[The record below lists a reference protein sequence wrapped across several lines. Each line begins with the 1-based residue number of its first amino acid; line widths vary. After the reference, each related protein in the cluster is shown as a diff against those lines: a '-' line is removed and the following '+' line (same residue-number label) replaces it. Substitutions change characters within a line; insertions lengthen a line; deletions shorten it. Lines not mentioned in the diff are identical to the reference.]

1 MRAATLRA
9 CLLATLGWLHTALAA
24 DRGTLTSPIAPQ
36 NLESALEE
44 FGERTGVG
52 VAWPPDV
59 EVNSLHTN
67 GTRAGL
73 APEDAL
79 RELLRGTGLTFSFV
93 GERTVTIH
101 RQLES
106 QSQTDKPN
114 DGPALETQEVVVQ
127 GTRWERQLTRQPVAL
142 RLLDPQTMEDL
153 GIKGLPDVGAL
164 IPGVDFGFFSSVGAG
179 VYTDIIIRGVTD
191 RHGSSTGLFFDDI
204 PLPAVRSNT
213 FGRALTP
220 YFDLKGI
227 EILSGPQGSLLGA
240 NTQGGAVRFVA
251 RQPDLESFGGL
262 ARAEWS
268 TTTRGDPSYEAG
280 LALGGPLVPGVL
292 GYRISA
298 WYRSD
303 GGYVNLVNPFQC
315 TPAACTLLNSNA
327 NSLTNEN
334 FRGALTYRVAE
345 VEITPAFDYTSARSG
360 DSPSFFTYLSNPGA
374 GQLYNGS
381 LIPQPF
387 SDRFYLGSVKVSA
400 ALRWAELDSVSAY
413 YDRHGDLTVDD
424 TESMKWGTDPTIG
437 WGNPLGPAYPVSYNN
452 LVTTYARVRQSM
464 FSQELRLVSPIR
476 DQGVTWNAG
485 VAYVSTHD
493 TEAYRVVGQYVPR
506 VDGPLDLPGS
516 TTTLEERFA
525 LYGQLA
531 ETLRRITV
539 RAALRVE
546 YDQYQASSPPPLA
559 YDGAAHSTL
568 AIPAFSVFYKAD
580 TDSLYYFSTSKG
592 YSPPGVDAALPTCF
606 EKASPYPTDTIWS
619 YEIGAK
625 FGLLPE
631 EPYVHGTFF
640 SAHWDNGPAITT
652 NCLVTHIPGT
662 AVSRGFELRAGV
674 PVRDLRASV
683 ELTYIDAHYT
693 AALTD
698 DTGQRLVND
707 GDTLGTPPLVVAPWN
722 VLTSLAQSF
731 SLPGGYRATVRA
743 DDVFHSHNNGPFYTG
758 ITGTYY
764 APGLQADPATNMLNL
779 RGTLSLIHPAG
790 ASRAERLDL
799 SVFVNNLLDAQP
811 TLLKRN
817 KGDDVSTLYY
827 ATTFRPRTVGLTGTW
842 QF

>member
-1 MRAATLRA
+1 MNATMLRA
-9 CLLATLGWLHTALAA
+9 CLLATLGWAHTTLAA
-24 DRGTLTSPIAPQ
+24 SSLTLSSAIPPQ
-36 NLESALEE
+36 SLESALEE
-44 FGERTGVG
+44 FGQRTGVG

-59 EVNSLHTN
+59 DVHSVHTN

-79 RELLRGTGLTFSFV
+79 RELLRGTGLTFTFV
-93 GERTVTIH
+93 GERTVTIQ
-101 RQLES
+101 RLPQALTE
-106 QSQTDKPN
+106 TPN
-114 DGPALETQEVVVQ
+114 DAPALETEEVVVQ
-127 GTRWERQLTRQPVAL
+127 STRWERQLTRQPVAL
-142 RLLDPQTMEDL
+142 RVLDPQTLEDL

-179 VYTDIIIRGVTD
+179 VYTDIVIRGVTD

-204 PLPAVRSNT
+204 PLPAARSNT

-227 EILSGPQGSLLGA
+227 EILSGPQGPLLGA
-240 NTQGGAVRFVA
+240 NTQGGAVRFVPRA
-251 RQPDLESFGGL
+251 PDLESFGGL

-268 TTTRGDPSYEAG
+268 TTMHGDPSYEAG

-298 WYRSD
+298 WYRLD

-315 TPAACTLLNSNA
+315 TPSACTILNPNA

-360 DSPSFFTYLSNPGA
+360 DSPSFYTYLSNPGA

-387 SDRFYLGSVKVSA
+387 SDRFYLGSVKVSGN
-400 ALRWAELDSVSAY
+400 LRWAELDSVSAY
-413 YDRHGDLTVDD
+413 YDRAGDLTVDD
-424 TESMKWGTDPTIG
+424 TESTKWGDPQTG
-437 WGNPLGPAYPVSYNN
+437 WGNPLGPAYPVSYDN
-452 LVTTYARVRQSM
+452 LVTTYTRLRQSM

-476 DQGVTWNAG
+476 EAGVTWNAG
-485 VAYVSTHD
+485 VAYVNTHD
-493 TEAYRVVGQYVPR
+493 TEAYRVVGRYVPI
-506 VDGPLDLPGS
+506 VGGPLDLPGS
-516 TTTLEERFA
+516 TTTVEDRFA
-525 LYGQLA
+525 LYGQLS

-546 YDQYQASSPPPLA
+546 RDQYQASSPPPLTYSGSDRA
-559 YDGAAHSTL
+559 TL
-568 AIPAFSVFYKAD
+568 AIPAFSVFYMAD
-580 TDSLYYFSTSKG
+580 TDRLYYVSTSKG

-606 EKASPYPTDTIWS
+606 EAASPYPADTIWS
-619 YEIGAK
+619 YELGAK
-625 FGLLPE
+625 FGLLAE
-631 EPYVHGTFF
+631 EPYLHATLF
-640 SAHWDNGPAITT
+640 SAHWDNGPAITR

-662 AVSRGFELRAGV
+662 AMSRGFELRAGA
-674 PVRDLRASV
+674 PFKELRASF
-683 ELTYIDAHYT
+683 ELIYLDARYT
-693 AALTD
+693 DTLTD

-707 GDTLGTPPLVVAPWN
+707 GDALGTPPLVAAPLN

-743 DDVFHSHNNGPFYTG
+743 DDVFHSHNGGSFYTG
-758 ITGTYY
+758 ITGPYY
-764 APGLQADPATNMLNL
+764 APGLQADPATNLLNL
-779 RGTLSLIHPAG
+779 RGTLSLMRPALP
-790 ASRAERLDL
+790 SHSERLDL
-799 SVFVNNLLDAQP
+799 SLFVSNVFDAQP

-817 KGDDVSTLYY
+817 KGVDVSTLYY